1 LNTLQNVISSL
12 QNPNNIRNELLSQSY
27 AAIDIEYIQTNNP
40 KKPFDLVAVAFVNSK
55 GIIKAKHFSDF
66 NNYPKPEKALVEWTI
81 SEILKY
87 KLTIGWYSKGIR
99 LQNQETKTYSGK
111 DSDLK
116 VIDSVC
122 KYYNISSI
130 IGFDKRGIPY
140 VRGYSLRDNYS
151 FQQKYQNKFDWYYY
165 HIDLYNVY
173 KKPLVKS
180 IIYNN
185 KYKDQSLE
193 SVSQA
198 ILKEGKFGNLKG
210 SDFQNNNKSKET
222 ILQYVSKD
230 AILVMKLSQYNN
242 YEILDLMNAISKIT
256 GLNFDRVCHTGIST
270 WWTNIIKREIGEVTQ
285 QQFLTKKSYT
295 GGYVIEPTKGY
306 YQQPVYVL
314 DVKSL
319 YPTMM
324 INHNI
329 SFDTVNC
336 DCCKGNPNGKVS
348 SEIMNIINKNL
359 TEEDKRDQTYW
370 ICKKKTGIIPKLLS
384 KFREER
390 FRQEELGNTS
400 MQLALKNLINSI
412 YGLFG
417 TDFFEFA
424 DYRVA
429 ELTTAFGRKVL
440 QYMRET
446 AKEVYGFDVI
456 YGDTDSIFV
465 TNITNRDSI
474 DKFITE
480 CWIVDEVDVEVD
492 KVFTKF
498 LITKKKHYIGIYEDP
513 SKEPEIKGMEGIKS
527 DRPTWIQKMEKQF
540 TLDLKNNL
548 DPVVNLRKEY
558 RRMEEGQVPLEELQ
572 IKLVLQKNPHE
583 YQENSLQRRL
593 SLEKGNVHQ
602 GDSIIYY
609 KSNKIGG
616 GTINPSLYSIKKY
629 LDMFESIFEDVLGVI
644 GNDFKR
650 DIIGFTNLS
659 SILLLNDNSNN

>member
-1 LNTLQNVISSL
+1 MNTLQSTIGSL
-12 QNPNNIRNELLSQSY
+12 LRDHSNTRNELVSHNY
-27 AAIDIEYIQTNNP
+27 AAIDTEYIQTNNSE
-40 KKPFDLVAVAFVNSK
+40 KPFDLRAVAFVNSQ
-55 GIIKAKHFSDF
+55 GIIKSKHVSDF
-66 NNYPKPEKALVEWTI
+66 NNYPKSEQALVEWTM

-87 KLTIGWYSKGIR
+87 RLTIGWYSKGVR
-99 LQNQETKTYSGK
+99 LQDKESGAFSGK

-116 VIDSVC
+116 VIDSIC
-122 KYYNISSI
+122 KYYDIPSI
-130 IGFDKRGIPY
+130 IGFDKRGVPY
-140 VRGYSLRDNYS
+140 VRGYRYGLENDYYL
-151 FQQKYQNKFDWYYY
+151 QQNKFNYYF

-185 KYKDQSLE
+185 KYKDLSLE
-193 SVSQA
+193 TVSQA
-198 ILKEGKFGNLKG
+198 ILKEGKFENLKG
-210 SDFQNNNKSKET
+210 SDILNVSKEK
-222 ILQYVSKD
+222 IIQYVIQD
-230 AILVMKLSQYNN
+230 ANLVMKLAKRNN
-242 YEILDLMNAISKIT
+242 YEILDLMNAISVIT
-256 GLNFDRVCHTGIST
+256 HLPFDRVCHAGLST
-270 WWTNIIKREIGEVTQ
+270 WWTNIIKRKGFEPKQ
-285 QQFLTKKSYT
+285 QLLTKKSYT

-324 INHNI
+324 INNNI

-336 DCCKGNPNGKVS
+336 DCCKDDLNAKVS
-348 SEIMNIINKNL
+348 SEIMNIINEGL
-359 TEEDKRDQTYW
+359 TEEEKRDQSYW
-370 ICKKKTGIIPKLLS
+370 ICKKKTGIIPQLLT

-390 FRQEELGNTS
+390 FRQQELGNAS
-400 MQLALKNLINSI
+400 MQLALKNLINGM

-417 TDFFEFA
+417 TDFFEFS

-446 AKEVYGFDVI
+446 AKEVYNFRVI

-465 TNITNRDSI
+465 TNIQDIELI

-498 LITKKKHYIGIYEDP
+498 LITKKKHYIGICEDP
-513 SKEPEIKGMEGIKS
+513 AREPEIKGMEGIKS
-527 DRPTWIQKMEKQF
+527 DRPQWIQKLERQF
-540 TLDLKNNL
+540 ASDLKNDINPIENL
-548 DPVVNLRKEY
+548 KKEY
-558 RRMEEGQVPLEELQ
+558 RKMEDGRVPIEELQ
-572 IKLVLQKNPHE
+572 IKLVLQKNPNE
-583 YQENSLQRRL
+583 YLDNSLQRRI
-593 SLEKGNVHQ
+593 SLEKGEGNIQQ

-616 GTINPSLYSIKKY
+616 GTINPLSYSRKKY
-629 LDMFESIFEDVLGVI
+629 LEMFESIFEDVLSLMGF
-644 GNDFKR
+644 DFKR
-650 DIIGFTNLS
+650 DVIGFTSLS
-659 SILLLNDNSNN
+659 INDNYNY